1 MKYPNHLIHPDDDTE
16 YYSLCYQDVFVLGIK
31 AIQELSAK
39 NDALETENTAMKT
52 RMDALEARIT
62 ALEG

>member
-1 MKYPNHLIHPDDDTE
+1 MVKTFKDSIFFWK
-16 YYSLCYQDVFVLGIK
+16 CAK
-31 AIQELSAK
+31 ALQEAMVK
-39 NDALETENTAMKT
+39 IETLETENTALKT

>member
-1 MKYPNHLIHPDDDTE
+1 MKTQKVG
-16 YYSLCYQDVFVLGIK
+16 SKKLGEEQKNLNYNYLFSYLVK
-31 AIQELSAK
+31 AVQELLAK
-39 NDALETENTAMKT
+39 NDALEAENTALKT